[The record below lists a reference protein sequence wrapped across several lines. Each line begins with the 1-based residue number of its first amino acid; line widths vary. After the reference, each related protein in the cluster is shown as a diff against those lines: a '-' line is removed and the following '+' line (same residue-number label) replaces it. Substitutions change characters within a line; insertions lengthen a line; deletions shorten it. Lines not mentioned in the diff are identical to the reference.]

1 MQDDRSAAIRSG
13 LSDTLAGN
21 IAALSDR
28 RAAEAAVAPFS
39 ERLAAAI
46 TRFAGSM
53 PFVVLHLALFG
64 GWIAINTGAVPVVPP
79 FDPSLVV
86 LAMAAS
92 VEAIFLTTFVLIAQ
106 NRMQRSADR
115 RADLD
120 LHIGLLAEHELSRIG
135 TLLARIAERLDLEV
149 PAADFAEVSQTVQPE
164 SVLDAID
171 EANKP
176 DP

>member
-1 MQDDRSAAIRSG
+1 MTDPASAA

-21 IAALSDR
+21 IATLADR
-28 RAAEAAVAPFS
+28 RAAEAAAAPAS

-53 PFVVLHLALFG
+53 GFVLLHVLLFG
-64 GWIAINTGAVPVVPP
+64 GWIAINVGAVPGIAR

-92 VEAIFLTTFVLIAQ
+92 VESIFLTTFVLIAQ
-106 NRMQRSADR
+106 NRMQHAADR

-135 TLLARIAERLDLEV
+135 TLLARIAERLDLDV
-149 PAADFAEVSQTVQPE
+149 PAPDFAEISQRVQPE
-164 SVLDAID
+164 TVLAAID
-171 EANKP
+171 EADQSAP
-176 DP
+176 S